1 MAPEIVTV
9 IQARTTSSRL
19 PGKVL
24 LDIGGEPM
32 LVRVVERARRAQ
44 RVSRVV
50 VATTTDSTD
59 DRLAEL
65 CAERGFDC
73 RRGSMHDVLDRF
85 YQTARACQAD
95 VIVRVTADCP
105 LIDGGLIDQAVAV
118 FIGLEG
124 DGPPHAPL
132 GDLPEAVC
140 DPSYP
145 FDFVGNRLPPP
156 WGRTFP
162 IGLDVEVCS
171 VRALARTWREAGSD
185 HHREHVMPYLYEDPR
200 RFRGLL
206 LHHSEDLGSMRWTVD
221 TREDLELV
229 REVYAHFVGDDGFSW
244 TDVLALVRQHP
255 ELSELNAGVSQNTAF
270 SVDSRSSSVEE
281 GVQARRTPRPMRP

>member
-1 MAPEIVTV
+1 MKPEVVTV
-9 IQARTTSSRL
+9 IQARTASSRL

-24 LDIGGEPM
+24 LDIEGEPM
-32 LVRVVERARRAQ
+32 LVRVVERVRRAQ

-50 VATTTDSTD
+50 VATTTDPSD

-73 RRGSMHDVLDRF
+73 HRGSMHDVLDRF
-85 YQTARACQAD
+85 YEAARAWQAD
-95 VIVRVTADCP
+95 VAVRVTADCP

-118 FIGLEG
+118 FLGLEG
-124 DGPPHAPL
+124 SGSPHSPL
-132 GDLPEAVC
+132 SELRAAVC
-140 DPSYP
+140 DPSHP

-171 VRALARTWREAGSD
+171 ILALARTWREAESA
-185 HHREHVMPYLYEDPR
+185 HQREHVMPYLYEDPG

-206 LHHSEDLGSMRWTVD
+206 LNHTADLGSLRWTVD
-221 TREDLELV
+221 TPEDLQLAQ
-229 REVYAHFVGDDGFSW
+229 EVYAHFDGQDGFSW
-244 TDVLALVRQHP
+244 TDILELLEELP
-255 ELSELNAGVSQNTAF
+255 ELGKINAGVAQKTAYD
-270 SVDSRSSSVEE
+270 VDERSSADPE
-281 GVQARRTPRPMRP
+281 